1 MMILPTGN
9 KRGFTPLEKAAGFNR
24 WSADFYAGGGL
35 IPSAKSPVFRPGIGT
50 CGMCFFASGREPW
63 PLGRGAPLPPSA
75 KTVKG
80 RSSLTGFTLIEIMI
94 SVAILSVG
102 LIMVLQ
108 GFSYAFNILRI
119 SRDNLETSLLAQ
131 EKMAEME
138 VNAKQK
144 KDAFL
149 DDVSG
154 ASRSG
159 NIEFNWRI
167 RLTPDKE
174 YEDLYE
180 AVTTVSWKEG
190 RRDGSSIFSTYLTI
204 PHDKQ

>member
-9 KRGFTPLEKAAGFNR
+9 KR
-24 WSADFYAGGGL
+24 
-35 IPSAKSPVFRPGIGT
+35 
-50 CGMCFFASGREPW
+50 
-63 PLGRGAPLPPSA
+63 
-75 KTVKG
+75 
-80 RSSLTGFTLIEIMI
+80 GFTLIEIMI

-102 LIMVLQ
+102 LILVLQ
-108 GFSYAFNILRI
+108 GFSHAFNILRI
-119 SRDNLETSLLAQ
+119 SRDNLETSLFAQ

-138 VNAKQK
+138 INAKQE

-154 ASRSG
+154 VSRSN
-159 NIEFNWRI
+159 NIEFNWQI

-190 RRDGSSIFSTYLTI
+190 IRHGSGIFSTCLTI
-204 PHDKQ
+204 PHDK